1 MGERIRFCSLAS
13 SSTHG
18 NAYLVEALGDAGEPR
33 ARILVDCGLPLR
45 RLEAALAG
53 LGVHPRTL
61 DGVFLT
67 HEHQDHI
74 AALRLRLP
82 FPQRHGVPVYATA
95 AGWQALHGRIGP
107 LDARLRRVVEP
118 SGAVPVG
125 PMTVRAL
132 PKRHDAADPVG
143 FLLSTAGE
151 RLAVLTDLGTVG
163 GDLFEAVRGAE
174 YLIFESNHDVGMQWA
189 SGRPLELKRRVLS
202 DAGHLSNDQAA
213 AALAHLATGATRVIL
228 LAHLSEECNRPDL
241 ARRAVAS
248 RLAGGAF
255 RGTLDVAPPG
265 APSARFG

>member
-18 NAYLVEALGDAGEPR
+18 NAYLVEAVGEAGDAR
-33 ARILVDCGLPLR
+33 ARILIDCGLPLR

-53 LGVHPRTL
+53 LGVDPRTL

-67 HEHQDHI
+67 HEHHDHI
-74 AALRLRLP
+74 AALRPRLP
-82 FPQRHGVPVYATA
+82 FPQRHRVPVYATA
-95 AGWQALHGRIGP
+95 AGWRALHGRIGP
-107 LDARLRRVVEP
+107 LDERLRRVIAP
-118 SGAVPVG
+118 GGAVPVG
-125 PMTVRAL
+125 PMTVSAL

-143 FLLSTAGE
+143 FLVSTARA
-151 RLAVLTDLGTVG
+151 RLGVVTDLGTVDA
-163 GDLFEAVRGAE
+163 DLLAALRGAE
-174 YLIFESNHDVGMQWA
+174 YLVFESNHDVGMQRA
-189 SGRPLELKRRVLS
+189 SERPPELKRRVLS
-202 DAGHLSNDQAA
+202 DVGHLSNDQAA
-213 AALAHLATGATRVIL
+213 AALAHLVTAATRVVL

-265 APSARFG
+265 APGARFG